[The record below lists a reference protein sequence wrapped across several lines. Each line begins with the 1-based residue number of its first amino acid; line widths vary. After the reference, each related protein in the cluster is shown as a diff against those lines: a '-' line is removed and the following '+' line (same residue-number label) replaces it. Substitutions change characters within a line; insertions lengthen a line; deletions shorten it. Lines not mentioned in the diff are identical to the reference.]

1 MIMTETR
8 RVDRDRIDPDH
19 ALALLR
25 DTRLTGHGGGAFPT
39 ATKISGA
46 RGHHP
51 DVIVNA
57 CDGEPL
63 VQKDTALLRHRPM
76 LVADG
81 IAVLQTIVRPR
92 RTLIAVHAD
101 SPAEESAYQLIAA
114 GRIRAEVLPVPD
126 RYVSS
131 EASALASLAANGE
144 GRPRYHQ
151 KPLAVKGLGRRARPI
166 LVLNAE
172 TVARVAAVWLDHGR
186 TPTRLVTVAGD
197 LSRPGVLEAP
207 LSATVGELVAAGRPT
222 GRPRA
227 VLIGGYGGRWFAWD
241 DAEGRALHELGRELG
256 AGLVMVDAHGCPVRT
271 VGEILG
277 YLADQ
282 SAGQCGPCMFGLPAI
297 AADWQLLL
305 DPHRATEAARR
316 LRRRLPTISGRGA
329 CHHPDGAVTMAASAL
344 EVFADH
350 IAAHRQGHCVRAN
363 VPAGVS

>member
-8 RVDRDRIDPDH
+8 RIDRHRIDPDH

-25 DTRLTGHGGGAFPT
+25 DTGLTGHGGGAFPT
-39 ATKISGA
+39 AIKIIEA

-51 DVIVNA
+51 DLIVNA

-63 VQKDTALLRHRPM
+63 VQKDTALLRHRPR

-81 IAVLQTIVRPR
+81 IAVLQRIVAPR

-101 SPAEESAYQLIAA
+101 SPAEESAHQLIAA
-114 GRIRAEVLPVPD
+114 GRIRAAVLPVPD

-131 EASALASLAANGE
+131 EASSLASLAANGE
-144 GRPRYHQ
+144 ARPRYRE
-151 KPLAVKGLGRRARPI
+151 KPLAVKGLGRRGRPT

-172 TVARVAAVWLDHGR
+172 TVARVAAAWLDQGP

-197 LSRPGVLEAP
+197 LSRPGILEAP
-207 LSATVGELVAAGRPT
+207 LSMTVGELVAGARPAS
-222 GRPRA
+222 RPRA
-227 VLIGGYGGRWFAWD
+227 ALVGGYGGRWFAWD
-241 DAEGRALHELGRELG
+241 EVEGRSLHDLGRELG
-256 AGLVMVDAHGCPVRT
+256 AGLIMVDAEGCPVRT
-271 VGEILG
+271 VGGILG

-297 AADWQLLL
+297 AADWQWLL
-305 DPHRATEAARR
+305 DRHHATEAARR
-316 LRRRLPTISGRGA
+316 LRRRLPTIRGRGA

-350 IAAHRQGHCVRAN
+350 IAAHRQGRCERTSVL
-363 VPAGVS
+363 AGRS

>member
-25 DTRLTGHGGGAFPT
+25 EARLTGHGGGAFPT
-39 ATKISGA
+39 ATKIVGV
-46 RGHHP
+46 RGHRP
-51 DVIVNA
+51 EVIVNA

-81 IAVLQTIVRPR
+81 IAVLQRIVAPR

-101 SPAEESAYQLIAA
+101 SLAEEAAHQLISD

-131 EASALASLAANGE
+131 EASSLASLAANGE
-144 GRPRYHQ
+144 ARPRYRD
-151 KPLAVKGLGRRARPI
+151 KPLAVKGLGRRPT
-166 LVLNAE
+166 LVFNAE
-172 TVARVAAVWLDHGR
+172 TVARVAAVWLDQGR

-207 LSATVGELVAAGRPT
+207 LSVAVGELVAGARPT

-227 VLIGGYGGRWFAWD
+227 ALIGGYGGRWFAWD
-241 DAEGRALHELGRELG
+241 DVEGRSLHDLGRELG
-256 AGLVMVDAHGCPVRT
+256 AGLIMVDAAGCPVRT
-271 VGEILG
+271 VGGILG

-305 DPHRATEAARR
+305 DRHHATEAARR
-316 LRRRLPTISGRGA
+316 LRRRMPTIRGRGA

-350 IAAHRQGHCVRAN
+350 ISAHRQGHCERTS
-363 VPAGVS
+363 VPAGRS